1 MAVKKAKKEAVAVA
15 AAAGAGVEATTSVDA
30 GGADAVR
37 AGGRTPGT
45 SSVARGGS
53 SGDSFQMKLGRPK
66 PPPPPKPT
74 PPELRMALL
83 SELLTNMCETF
94 EKLARLERDE
104 HDLVHDVQ
112 YRIPQRLAAIAKEF
126 EEIQQVREERERS
139 VASGKVRN
147 ELDITSEILRE
158 RELNGM
164 AHTHKRS
171 HLLSP
176 SLPLSLSP
184 FHADLI
190 YSPACMCVR
199 ARVRA
204 AKCRGAGAA
213 ESEIGEEQA
222 HCRRAVGAVRER
234 A

>member
-15 AAAGAGVEATTSVDA
+15 AAAGAGVEATTSADP

-176 SLPLSLSP
+176 SLPLSFSCRS
-184 FHADLI
+184 